1 MSPWLDSSWR
11 LVLEGLQS
19 KAPPHAWCIVHP
31 PGVIASELTDQLVR
45 LLLCQNPTN
54 HQPCGHCISCRIQE
68 THPDLVLLEPEGAA
82 GMIKVDSVRE
92 SIDTAYTT
100 ASMGGRRL
108 ILVRPAD
115 CLNQASS
122 NALLK
127 VVEEPPSGTVF
138 VFQTALLGKLLPTLV
153 SRLRM
158 VKIPMPTR
166 EILEQTAQS
175 LGVSHD
181 DMLVAETLLAE
192 PMAVQT
198 SPERL
203 ALAKDVLQAMARVRH
218 GEDSQK
224 VIKSFAKADALVA
237 SIVMERVCEC
247 LIRAQFDGLNSPVT
261 STLAPPYPPVA
272 LLYQFKE
279 RIAEV
284 RKQAQAGIAVNVG
297 LALGSLFAVWGFIL
311 DKSRL

>member
-1 MSPWLDSSWR
+1 MSPWLDSSWS
-11 LVLEGLQS
+11 LLLEGLQS

-31 PGVIASELTDQLVR
+31 PGVMASELTDQLVR
-45 LLLCQNPTN
+45 LLLCQNPTH
-54 HQPCGHCISCRIQE
+54 HQPCGQCISCRIQE

-82 GMIKVDSVRE
+82 GMIKVDSVRD

-100 ASMGGRRL
+100 ASMGGRRVV
-108 ILVRPAD
+108 LVRPSD
-115 CLNQASS
+115 CLNPASS

-138 VFQTALLGKLLPTLV
+138 VFQTALPGKLLPTLV

-158 VKIPMPTR
+158 VKVPMLTP

-175 LGVSHD
+175 LGVSHE
-181 DMLVAETLLAE
+181 DMIIAETLLAE

-198 SPERL
+198 NPERL

-224 VIKSFAKADALVA
+224 VIKSFARADALVA
-237 SIVMERVCEC
+237 SIVMERACEC

-261 STLAPPYPPVA
+261 STLAPPFPPVA

-284 RKQAQAGIAVNVG
+284 RKQAQAGIAVNAG
-297 LALGSLFAVWGFIL
+297 LALGSLFAAWGFIWT
-311 DKSRL
+311 KVPG

>member
-1 MSPWLDSSWR
+1 MLPWLDSSWR

-19 KAPPHAWCIVHP
+19 KAPPHAWCIIHP

-54 HQPCGHCISCRIQE
+54 HQPCGQCVSCRIRE
-68 THPDLVLLEPEGAA
+68 THPDLVILDPEGAA
-82 GMIKVDSVRE
+82 GMIRVDSVRD

-100 ASMGGRRL
+100 SSMGGRRVV
-108 ILVRPAD
+108 LVRPAD

-138 VFQTALLGKLLPTLV
+138 VFQTALPGKLMPTLV

-158 VKIPMPTR
+158 VKVPTPTR

-198 SPERL
+198 NPERL
-203 ALAKDVLQAMARVRH
+203 ALAKDILQAMARVCH

-224 VIKSFAKADALVA
+224 LVKSF
-237 SIVMERVCEC
+237 
-247 LIRAQFDGLNSPVT
+247 
-261 STLAPPYPPVA
+261 APPYPPVV

-284 RKQAQAGIAVNVG
+284 RKQAQAGIGVNAG
-297 LALGSLFAVWGFIL
+297 LALGSLFAAWGFIWT
-311 DKSRL
+311 RVQG

>member
-31 PGVIASELTDQLVR
+31 PGVMASELTDQLVR
-45 LLLCQNPTN
+45 LLLCQNSIH
-54 HQPCGHCISCRIQE
+54 HQPCGQCVSCRIQE
-68 THPDLVLLEPEGAA
+68 THPDLVLLVPEGVA
-82 GMIKVDSVRE
+82 GMIRVDSVRD

-100 ASMGGRRL
+100 ASMGGRRVV
-108 ILVRPAD
+108 LVRPAD

-127 VVEEPPSGTVF
+127 VVEEPPLGTVF

-175 LGVSHD
+175 LGISHD

-192 PMAVQT
+192 PMAVKT
-198 SPERL
+198 SSERL
-203 ALAKDVLQAMARVRH
+203 ALAKEILQAMARVRN

-224 VIKSFAKADALVA
+224 VMKSFAKADALVA
-237 SIVMERVCEC
+237 SIVMERACDH
-247 LIRAQFDGLNSPVT
+247 LIRVQFDDVNSPVT
-261 STLAPPYPPVA
+261 STLVPPYPPVA

-284 RKQAQAGIAVNVG
+284 RKQAQAGINVNVG
-297 LALGSLFAVWGFIL
+297 LALGSLFAVWEFI
-311 DKSRL
+311 STRP

>member
-19 KAPPHAWCIVHP
+19 KAAPHAWCIVHP

-45 LLLCQNPTN
+45 LLLCQNPTS
-54 HQPCGHCISCRIQE
+54 HQPCGQCVSCRIQG
-68 THPDLVLLEPEGAA
+68 THPDLVLLDPEGVA
-82 GMIKVDSVRE
+82 GMIRVDSVRD

-100 ASMGGRRL
+100 ASMGGRRV

-127 VVEEPPSGTVF
+127 VVEEPPSGTIF
-138 VFQTALLGKLLPTLV
+138 VFQTALPGRLLPTLV

-158 VKIPMPTR
+158 VKVPMPTR

-175 LGVSHD
+175 FGVSHA

-198 SPERL
+198 NPERF
-203 ALAKDVLQAMARVRH
+203 ALAKDILEAIARVRH

-224 VIKSFAKADALVA
+224 VMKSFAKADALIA
-237 SIVMERVCEC
+237 SIVMERLCEF
-247 LIRAQFDGLNSPVT
+247 LIRAQFDDLDSPVT

-284 RKQAQAGIAVNVG
+284 RTQAQAGIAVNSG
-297 LALGSLFAVWGFIL
+297 LALGSLFAAWGFIWT
-311 DKSRL
+311 KVQR

>member
-1 MSPWLDSSWR
+1 M
-11 LVLEGLQS
+11 
-19 KAPPHAWCIVHP
+19 
-31 PGVIASELTDQLVR
+31 
-45 LLLCQNPTN
+45 
-54 HQPCGHCISCRIQE
+54 
-68 THPDLVLLEPEGAA
+68 LLEPEGAA
-82 GMIKVDSVRE
+82 GMIKVDAVRD

-100 ASMGGRRL
+100 ASMGGRRVV
-108 ILVRPAD
+108 LVRPAD

-138 VFQTALLGKLLPTLV
+138 VFQTALPGKLLPTLV

-158 VKIPMPTR
+158 VKVPTPTS

-175 LGVSHD
+175 LGVSQE
-181 DMLVAETLLAE
+181 DMVIAEALLAE
-192 PMAVQT
+192 PMSVQIN
-198 SPERL
+198 PERF

-247 LIRAQFDGLNSPVT
+247 LIRAQFDGLNSSVT
-261 STLAPPYPPVA
+261 SILAPPYPPVA

-284 RKQAQAGIAVNVG
+284 RKQAQAGIAVNAG
-297 LALGSLFAVWGFIL
+297 LALGSLFAAWGFIWT
-311 DKSRL
+311 KVQG

>member
-11 LVLEGLQS
+11 LVLEGLQF

-31 PGVIASELTDQLVR
+31 PAVVASELTDQLVR
-45 LLLCQNPTN
+45 LLLCQNPTH
-54 HQPCGHCISCRIQE
+54 HQPCGQCVSCRIQE

-82 GMIKVDSVRE
+82 GMIKVDSVRD

-100 ASMGGRRL
+100 ASMGGRRVV
-108 ILVRPAD
+108 LVRPAD

-138 VFQTALLGKLLPTLV
+138 VFQTALPGKLLPTLV

-158 VKIPMPTR
+158 VKVPMPTP

-175 LGVSHD
+175 LGVSHE
-181 DMLVAETLLAE
+181 DMIIAETLLAE

-224 VIKSFAKADALVA
+224 VIKSLP
-237 SIVMERVCEC
+237 R
-247 LIRAQFDGLNSPVT
+247 PT
-261 STLAPPYPPVA
+261 H
-272 LLYQFKE
+272 
-279 RIAEV
+279 
-284 RKQAQAGIAVNVG
+284 
-297 LALGSLFAVWGFIL
+297 
-311 DKSRL
+311 

>member
-19 KAPPHAWCIVHP
+19 KTPPHAWCIVHP
-31 PGVIASELTDQLVR
+31 PAVVASELTDQLVS
-45 LLLCQNPTN
+45 LLLCQNPTH
-54 HQPCGHCISCRIQE
+54 HQPCGQCVSCRIQE
-68 THPDLVLLEPEGAA
+68 PHPDLMLLEPEGAA
-82 GMIKVDSVRE
+82 GMIKVDSVRD

-100 ASMGGRRL
+100 ASMGGRRVV
-108 ILVRPAD
+108 LVRPAD

-138 VFQTALLGKLLPTLV
+138 VFQTALPGKLLPTLV

-158 VKIPMPTR
+158 VKVPTPTP
-166 EILEQTAQS
+166 EILQQTAQS
-175 LGVSHD
+175 LGVSQE
-181 DMLVAETLLAE
+181 DMMIAETLLAE
-192 PMAVQT
+192 PMSVQT
-198 SPERL
+198 NPERF

-284 RKQAQAGIAVNVG
+284 RKQAQAGIAVNAG
-297 LALGSLFAVWGFIL
+297 LALGSLFAAWGFIWT
-311 DKSRL
+311 KVQG

>member
-11 LVLEGLQS
+11 LVLEELQS

-31 PGVIASELTDQLVR
+31 PGVMASELTDQLVR
-45 LLLCQNPTN
+45 LLLCQNSIH
-54 HQPCGHCISCRIQE
+54 HQPCGQCVSCRIQE

-82 GMIKVDSVRE
+82 GMIKVDSVRD

-100 ASMGGRRL
+100 ASMGGRRVV
-108 ILVRPAD
+108 LVRPSD
-115 CLNQASS
+115 CLNPASS

-138 VFQTALLGKLLPTLV
+138 VFQTALPGKLLPTLV

-158 VKIPMPTR
+158 VKVPMPTP
-166 EILEQTAQS
+166 EMLEQTAQS
-175 LGVSHD
+175 LGVSHE
-181 DMLVAETLLAE
+181 DMIIAEILLAE

-198 SPERL
+198 NPERL

-237 SIVMERVCEC
+237 SIVMERACEC
-247 LIRAQFDGLNSPVT
+247 LIRAQFDGLNSPFT
-261 STLAPPYPPVA
+261 PTLAPPYPPVA

-284 RKQAQAGIAVNVG
+284 RKQAQAGIAVNAG
-297 LALGSLFAVWGFIL
+297 LALGSLFAAWGFIWT
-311 DKSRL
+311 KVQG

>member
-1 MSPWLDSSWR
+1 MSPWLESSWR
-11 LVLEGLQS
+11 LVVEGLQS

-31 PGVIASELTDQLVR
+31 PGVVASELTDRLVR
-45 LLLCQNPTN
+45 LLLCQNPVD
-54 HQPCGHCISCRIQE
+54 HEPCGQCVSCRIQE

-92 SIDTAYTT
+92 SIETAYMT
-100 ASMGGRRL
+100 ASMGGRRVM
-108 ILVRPAD
+108 LVRPAD

-138 VFQTALLGKLLPTLV
+138 VFQTALPGKLLPTLV

-158 VKIPMPTR
+158 VKVPTPTH
-166 EILEQTAQS
+166 EILEKTAQS

-181 DMLVAETLLAE
+181 DMLAAETLLAE
-192 PMAVQT
+192 PMAVKT
-198 SPERL
+198 DPERL
-203 ALAKDVLQAMARVRH
+203 TLARDVLKAMARVRN
-218 GEDSQK
+218 GEDSQ
-224 VIKSFAKADALVA
+224 VVVKSFAKADALVA
-237 SIVMERVCEC
+237 SVVMERVCEQ
-247 LIRAQFDGLNSPVT
+247 LIRAQFDEVSNPVT
-261 STLAPPYPPVA
+261 STLAAPYPSVT

-284 RKQAQAGIAVNVG
+284 KKQAQAGIAVNAG
-297 LALGSLFAVWGFIL
+297 LALGSLFAAWGFIWT
-311 DKSRL
+311 RVQA

>member
-1 MSPWLDSSWR
+1 M
-11 LVLEGLQS
+11 
-19 KAPPHAWCIVHP
+19 
-31 PGVIASELTDQLVR
+31 
-45 LLLCQNPTN
+45 
-54 HQPCGHCISCRIQE
+54 
-68 THPDLVLLEPEGAA
+68 LLEPEGAA
-82 GMIKVDSVRE
+82 GMIKVDSVRD

-100 ASMGGRRL
+100 ASMGGRRVV
-108 ILVRPAD
+108 LVRPAD

-138 VFQTALLGKLLPTLV
+138 VFQTALPGKLLPTLV

-158 VKIPMPTR
+158 VKVPTPTP
-166 EILEQTAQS
+166 EILQQTAQS
-175 LGVSHD
+175 LGVSQE
-181 DMLVAETLLAE
+181 DMVIAETLLAE
-192 PMAVQT
+192 PMSVQT
-198 SPERL
+198 NPERF

-284 RKQAQAGIAVNVG
+284 RKQAQAGIAVNAG
-297 LALGSLFAVWGFIL
+297 LALGSLFAAWGFIWT
-311 DKSRL
+311 KVQG

>member
-19 KAPPHAWCIVHP
+19 KAAPHAWCIVHP

-45 LLLCQNPTN
+45 LLLCQNPTS
-54 HQPCGHCISCRIQE
+54 HQPCGQCVSCRIQG
-68 THPDLVLLEPEGAA
+68 THPDLVLLDPEGVA
-82 GMIKVDSVRE
+82 GMIRVDSVRD

-100 ASMGGRRL
+100 ASMGGRRV

-127 VVEEPPSGTVF
+127 VVEEPPSGTIF
-138 VFQTALLGKLLPTLV
+138 VFQTALPGRLLPTLV

-158 VKIPMPTR
+158 VKVPMPTR

-175 LGVSHD
+175 FGVSHA

-198 SPERL
+198 NPERF
-203 ALAKDVLQAMARVRH
+203 ALAKDILEAIARVRH

-224 VIKSFAKADALVA
+224 VMKSFAKADALIA
-237 SIVMERVCEC
+237 SIVMERLCEF
-247 LIRAQFDGLNSPVT
+247 LIRAQFDDLDSPVT

-284 RKQAQAGIAVNVG
+284 RTQAQAGIAVNSG
-297 LALGSLFAVWGFIL
+297 LALGSLFAAWGFIWT
-311 DKSRL
+311 KVQG

>member
-45 LLLCQNPTN
+45 LLLCQNPIN
-54 HQPCGHCISCRIQE
+54 HQPCGQCVSCRIQG
-68 THPDLVLLEPEGAA
+68 THPDLVLLDPEGVA
-82 GMIKVDSVRE
+82 GMIRVDSVRD

-100 ASMGGRRL
+100 ASMGGRRV

-127 VVEEPPSGTVF
+127 VVEEPPSGTIF
-138 VFQTALLGKLLPTLV
+138 VFQTALPGRLLPTLV

-158 VKIPMPTR
+158 VKVPMPTR

-198 SPERL
+198 NPERF
-203 ALAKDVLQAMARVRH
+203 ALAKDILQAMARVRH

-224 VIKSFAKADALVA
+224 VMKSFAKADALIA
-237 SIVMERVCEC
+237 SIVMER
-247 LIRAQFDGLNSPVT
+247 IM
-261 STLAPPYPPVA
+261 
-272 LLYQFKE
+272 
-279 RIAEV
+279 
-284 RKQAQAGIAVNVG
+284 
-297 LALGSLFAVWGFIL
+297 
-311 DKSRL
+311 

>member
-11 LVLEGLQS
+11 LVLEELRS

-45 LLLCQNPTN
+45 FLLCQNPIN
-54 HQPCGHCISCRIQE
+54 HQLCGQCVSCRIQE
-68 THPDLVLLEPEGAA
+68 THPDLVLLGPEGAA
-82 GMIKVDSVRE
+82 GMIRVDSVRD

-100 ASMGGRRL
+100 ASMGGRRVV
-108 ILVRPAD
+108 LVRPAD

-138 VFQTALLGKLLPTLV
+138 VFQTALPGRLLPTLV

-158 VKIPMPTR
+158 VKVPAPTR

-175 LGVSHD
+175 LSVSHD

-198 SPERL
+198 NPERL
-203 ALAKDVLQAMARVRH
+203 ALAKDILQAMARVCH

-224 VIKSFAKADALVA
+224 VMKSFAKSDALVA
-237 SIVMERVCEC
+237 SIVMERICEC
-247 LIRAQFDGLNSPVT
+247 LIRAQFDDFNSPVT
-261 STLAPPYPPVA
+261 STLVPPYPPVA
-272 LLYQFKE
+272 RLYQFKE
-279 RIAEV
+279 RVAEV
-284 RKQAQAGIAVNVG
+284 RKQAQAGIAVNAG
-297 LALGSLFAVWGFIL
+297 LALGSLFAAWGFIWT
-311 DKSRL
+311 KVQS

>member
-11 LVLEGLQS
+11 VVLKGLQT

-31 PGVIASELTDQLVR
+31 PGVIASELTDLLVR
-45 LLLCQNPTN
+45 LLLCQNTIN
-54 HQPCGHCISCRIQE
+54 RQSCGQCVSCRIQE
-68 THPDLVLLEPEGAA
+68 THPDLVLLEPEGTA
-82 GMIKVDSVRE
+82 GMIKVDSVRD
-92 SIDTAYTT
+92 SIDAAYTT
-100 ASMGGRRL
+100 ASMGGRRVV
-108 ILVRPAD
+108 LVRPAD

-138 VFQTALLGKLLPTLV
+138 VFQTALPGKLLPTLV
-153 SRLRM
+153 SRLQM
-158 VKIPMPTR
+158 VKVPTPTP

-175 LGVSHD
+175 LGVSHH
-181 DMLVAETLLAE
+181 DMLVAGELLAE
-192 PMAVQT
+192 PMVVRT
-198 SPERL
+198 NPERL
-203 ALAKDVLQAMARVRH
+203 ALAKEILQAMARVRH

-237 SIVMERVCEC
+237 SIVMERICEC
-247 LIRAQFDGLNSPVT
+247 LIRAQFNDLNSSVT

-284 RKQAQAGIAVNVG
+284 RKQAQAGIAVNAG
-297 LALGSLFAVWGFIL
+297 LAFGSLFAAWGFIWT
-311 DKSRL
+311 RVQG